1 MVAAKFGSV
10 VVGLMISGSVVV
22 AGSQAHAAKV
32 SKPAA
37 PVIIK
42 VSPIARSGKLVKIR
56 VLIERPLTKVTNTV
70 VRTSMGPSCTI
81 KGSGTSCVISKVNYR
96 WSMSVTAYSYNGR
109 IKGASSSKVRLVATS
124 TWLRDGYDIS
134 GVKFPAPTSSPSNG
148 RLLGTASKWTKFQAL
163 KRSGVSSA
171 GVRQVRPAVAGTDV
185 VFQVSGAVALALSTA
200 SGSCGTNS
208 TGQAGCAV
216 AVAADGS
223 NPSLFA
229 AGSATPSVRDFHSAP
244 NGKFYVVFS
253 SMTILVSG
261 GRYCVFAE
269 VNLDTGIPTC
279 VDEEMSSV
287 SMGMGY
293 SFGSSAN
300 GNPTIQFDDAGNVY
314 YSGQA
319 NSGSFGFTLRKK
331 VGSTVSTLV
340 NDNITV
346 RDFLVLGDGS
356 ILLSGSTTSTQ
367 SWWIR
372 KLSPSGAIT
381 TLVNGAQANFL
392 RKFADGNIYY
402 GVMAT
407 GPGTSSAVYR
417 YLVTDGKVD
426 DMAWIATAWSGAA
439 IASRNDVSVVCQQ
452 HVGNTTV
459 WSTFC
464 QLSGAHVKNSFNLG
478 NTTTIAIAGGVG
490 MQSTTLMQYYPTV
503 QKEPTVVQNIT
514 LAYQAG
520 SKIVLAGLDAAA
532 KNIITVVD
540 PTTHQEVV
548 IFDGSNEVEVYS
560 IGFVPSTG
568 KVMFNGLSFATGKI
582 IVGDIT
588 IP

>member
-1 MVAAKFGSV
+1 M
-10 VVGLMISGSVVV
+10 
-22 AGSQAHAAKV
+22 
-32 SKPAA
+32 
-37 PVIIK
+37 
-42 VSPIARSGKLVKIR
+42 
-56 VLIERPLTKVTNTV
+56 
-70 VRTSMGPSCTI
+70 
-81 KGSGTSCVISKVNYR
+81 
-96 WSMSVTAYSYNGR
+96 
-109 IKGASSSKVRLVATS
+109 
-124 TWLRDGYDIS
+124 
-134 GVKFPAPTSSPSNG
+134 
-148 RLLGTASKWTKFQAL
+148 
-163 KRSGVSSA
+163 
-171 GVRQVRPAVAGTDV
+171 